1 MSRHPHRRTPRSV
14 VAWMLAALIPVGA
27 TAAADPRYLDQL
39 SREAGT
45 TPSSPPPTAS
55 DSPSDSEAAVA
66 ARLGVI
72 TPYGRKALEREL
84 RSLYPRAYRSYR
96 KLSPD
101 QSVALWEIYDQT
113 GSTIKV
119 LEELDTLTQP

>member
-1 MSRHPHRRTPRSV
+1 MSRHPHRRTTRSV
-14 VAWMLAALIPVGA
+14 VAWMLAILIPAGA
-27 TAAADPRYLDQL
+27 TAAADTRYLDQL
-39 SREAGT
+39 SREAGAPT
-45 TPSSPPPTAS
+45 SSPPPTAS
-55 DSPSDSEAAVA
+55 TSPSDSEAVVA

-72 TPYGRKALEREL
+72 TPFGRRALEREL

-96 KLSPD
+96 RLSPD

-119 LEELDTLTQP
+119 LEELDTLAQP